1 MRPIGTLHDETQA
14 KRFGDFLYARSIEN
28 QVDPTSGGEWEI
40 WILDDDHIE
49 TARSL
54 LDQFRADPDDPA
66 FAQMSRVAARQKR
79 LDETA
84 RPSRRARVVDA
95 RTMFYVPPVPL
106 GPVTIALIV
115 ISIAV
120 AVFTS
125 LGDNTQ
131 SLQPLSITEY
141 RVEGEYIHWSEEL
154 PEIRRGQI
162 WRLFTPMFL
171 HFTFVHILFNMLW
184 LRDIGSMIEARRSSW
199 LLSALVLVIAG
210 TSNLAQYL
218 HAGPGFGGMSGV
230 NCGLLG
236 YVWMQGRFNPA
247 SRLSLHPQTV
257 SLAIVWFVLCLFGLI
272 PNVANTVHA
281 VGLGIGIAW
290 GFIEAR
296 ARVALHRY

>member
-1 MRPIGTLHDETQA
+1 MRSIGTLHDETQA
-14 KRFGDFLYARSIEN
+14 KRFGDFLYAKGIES

-49 TARSL
+49 TSRSL
-54 LDQFRADPDDPA
+54 LDQFRAYPDNPV
-66 FAQMSRVAARQKR
+66 FAPVSRVAARQQR

-84 RPSRRARVVDA
+84 RPSTRSRAVDA

-106 GPVTIALIV
+106 APVTIALIL

-125 LGDNTQ
+125 LGDKVEAT
-131 SLQPLSITEY
+131 QPLAITQYHQEGDSIY
-141 RVEGEYIHWSEEL
+141 WNRPL
-154 PEIRRGQI
+154 PEIRQGQI
-162 WRLFTPMFL
+162 WRLFTPIFL
-171 HFTFVHILFNMLW
+171 HFGIPHILFNMLW

-199 LLSALVLVIAG
+199 LLSVMVLVIAG

-218 HAGPGFGGMSGV
+218 HAGPLFGGMSGV
-230 NCGLLG
+230 DYGLLG

-247 SRLSLHPQTV
+247 SRLSLHPQTI
-257 SLAIVWFVLCLFGLI
+257 SLAIVWFFLCLFGLVPHI
-272 PNVANTVHA
+272 ANMAHA
-281 VGLGIGIAW
+281 VGLGIGIVW

>member
-14 KRFGDFLYARSIEN
+14 RHFGDFLHAKDIEN

-49 TARSL
+49 TSRSL
-54 LDQFRADPDDPA
+54 LDQFRANPDDPA
-66 FAQMSRVAARQKR
+66 FAQVSRVTARQKH
-79 LDETA
+79 LDETT

-115 ISIAV
+115 ISVGV

-162 WRLFTPMFL
+162 WRLFTPIFL
-171 HFTFVHILFNMLW
+171 HFGIPHILFNMLW

-218 HAGPGFGGMSGV
+218 HTGPGFGGMSGV
-230 NCGLLG
+230 NYGLLG

-247 SRLSLHPQTV
+247 SRLSLHPQTI
-257 SLAIVWFVLCLFGLI
+257 SLAIVWFFLCLFGLI
-272 PNVANTVHA
+272 PNVANMVHA

-296 ARVALHRY
+296 VRVALRRC